1 MMLTLLLKYWKEVLA
16 GIVIVALGAVAFV
29 LHMELVSAQNSL
41 AHALAQN
48 SVLSSTISM
57 QNSNISKAGKEQQT
71 LTKQLDK
78 AEHAAKRIAVLT
90 VTKYKYITKYKIGP
104 SCQDAMDFLRVEAP
118 KIGGH

>member
-1 MMLTLLLKYWKEVLA
+1 MLTLLLKYWKEVLA